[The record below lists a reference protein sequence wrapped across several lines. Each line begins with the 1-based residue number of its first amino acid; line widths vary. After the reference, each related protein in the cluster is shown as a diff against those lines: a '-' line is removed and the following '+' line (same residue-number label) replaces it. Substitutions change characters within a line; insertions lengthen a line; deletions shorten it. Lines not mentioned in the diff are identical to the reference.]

1 MPIKIEKVD
10 KIYERTEVVKKGET
24 DFKRI
29 RDLQELKIKITKLN
43 LLIWWLTPVNCRT
56 WEVKQEDQKFKVCL
70 DYMMNLMQS

>member
-29 RDLQELKIKITKLN
+29 RDLQELKIKNIKTKLAN
-43 LLIWWLTPVNCRT
+43 MVADTC
-56 WEVKQEDQKFKVCL
+56 
-70 DYMMNLMQS
+70 